1 LVDESLYQAALAIVE
16 WRSQHPTA
24 TSIWLE
30 ASPEHAVGQFKQEI
44 QVTDTLQKMDF
55 TTEYQHRKEVVN
67 DGVML
72 ATSVLL
78 GSFEGKPSILDMT
91 CIEGM
96 SVRMNLTRE
105 LILALSNML
114 QLSAK
119 EAAWDIG
126 VSAQSQ
132 VLAPWVTDINSK
144 KVLH

>member
-1 LVDESLYQAALAIVE
+1 
-16 WRSQHPTA
+16 
-24 TSIWLE
+24 
-30 ASPEHAVGQFKQEI
+30 
-44 QVTDTLQKMDF
+44 
-55 TTEYQHRKEVVN
+55 
-67 DGVML
+67 
-72 ATSVLL
+72 
-78 GSFEGKPSILDMT
+78 MT

-105 LILALSNML
+105 LILTLSNML

-132 VLAPWVTDINSK
+132 ALTPWVTDINSK